1 MTPPPSAPP
10 EPFSDTPGESQAA
23 RPEGAPLVTL
33 FGGSGF
39 IGRHVVEALANRGWR
54 LRVVVRDPEGAKF
67 LKPLGELGQITVL
80 GGSVSDPKAV
90 AAACQGA
97 HAVVNLVGILYQK
110 GRRSFEAVHVEAP
123 RAIAEAARAAGVKR
137 LVHISAMGA
146 SKESHAEYARTKAR
160 GEEALLAAFPEATI
174 LRPSVVF
181 GPDDGF
187 FNLFAG
193 LGRRLPVLPYFCKD
207 APAFRDGRL
216 DLKGA
221 GGPRFQPVY
230 VGDVVAAVS
239 AALTDEAAGSNPH
252 GGKTYELGGPNVY
265 TMRQVMELVA
275 KEIRR
280 ARLVVP
286 VPIWVARLQASVLQF
301 LPVPPLTPDQ
311 VRLLEVDNVMGGDL
325 PGLAEMGITPT
336 AAEAILPTY
345 LHRYRPL
352 HRHTYVRDPG

>member
-1 MTPPPSAPP
+1 MTAPP
-10 EPFSDTPGESQAA
+10 TAPLEPFSDAPPESPVAQ
-23 RPEGAPLVTL
+23 PDSAPLATL

-39 IGRHVVEALANRGWR
+39 IGRHVVEALANQGWR
-54 LRVVVRDPEGAKF
+54 VRVVVRDPEGAKF
-67 LKPLGELGQITVL
+67 LKPLGELGQISLL

-97 HAVVNLVGILYQK
+97 QAVVNLVGILYQK
-110 GRRSFEAVHVEAP
+110 GRRSFEAMHVEAP
-123 RAIAEAARAAGVKR
+123 RTIAQAARAAGVKR

-146 SKESHAEYARTKAR
+146 SPDSEAEYARTKAR
-160 GEEALLAAFPEATI
+160 GEQALLEAFPEATI

-181 GPDDGF
+181 GPGDGF
-187 FNLFAG
+187 FNLFG
-193 LGRRLPVLPYFCKD
+193 SLGRRLPVLPYFCSD
-207 APAFRDGRL
+207 APGFRDGRL

-230 VGDVVAAVS
+230 VGDVVAAVMK
-239 AALTDEAAGSNPH
+239 ALTEESVGHNPH
-252 GGKTYELGGPNVY
+252 AGKTYELGGPNVY

-275 KEIRR
+275 KEIHRQ
-280 ARLVVP
+280 RLVVP

-352 HRHTYVRDPG
+352 HRHTYVRDSA